1 MPHITEELVLERL
14 KTVKF
19 PGYSRDIVSFGLVKE
34 IKISGPDLLLRLSV
48 ATSNPNVAQT
58 LKTESEKVL
67 RAIPGVSSAR
77 TVIDI
82 TNPPDVASGGQ
93 SGATQIPG
101 VKYVIAVASGKGGV
115 GKSTVAANLA
125 GALAGSGVEVG
136 LCDCDIYGPSISL
149 MFGATQERPMATGD
163 NTIIPIERYG
173 IKLMSMGS
181 LLDDTS
187 PAILRGPMVTRATQ
201 QFLRQTDW
209 SGLDYLVLDLPP
221 GTGDIQLTV
230 VQTVALSG
238 AVIVTTPQE
247 VALIDARKASTMFAK
262 VNVPVLG
269 IIENMSYFLSPS
281 DGKRYDIFGSGGG
294 EREAARL
301 RVPLLGTV
309 PLDIETREAGDR
321 GMPVVLEKPDHP
333 ISKVFEKIA
342 EDLRRKIETASR
354 DRPI

>member
-1 MPHITEELVLERL
+1 MSYLSEELVLERL
-14 KTVKF
+14 KAVKF

-34 IKISGPDLLLRLSV
+34 VKIAGSDLLVRLSV
-48 ATSNPNVAQT
+48 ATNNPAVPEA
-58 LKTESEKVL
+58 LKRDSERVL
-67 RAIPGVSSAR
+67 GAIPGVVSAKV
-77 TVIDI
+77 VIDI
-82 TNPPDVASGGQ
+82 TNPPDVASSGQ
-93 SGATQIPG
+93 TSAAKISG
-101 VKYVIAVASGKGGV
+101 VSHVIAVASGKGGV

-125 GALAGSGVEVG
+125 AALQCAGVQVG

-149 MFGATQERPMATGD
+149 MFGATQERPMATSD
-163 NTIIPIERYG
+163 NTIIPVERYG

-181 LLDDTS
+181 LLDDNS

-201 QFLRQTDW
+201 QFLRQVDW
-209 SGLDYLVLDLPP
+209 SGLDYLILDLPP

-247 VALIDARKASTMFAK
+247 VALIDARKASSMFVK

-269 IIENMSYFLSPS
+269 IVENMSYFLSPS

-294 EREAARL
+294 ERESMRL
-301 RVPLLGTV
+301 KVPLLGAV

-321 GMPVVLEKPDHP
+321 GMPVVFEKPQHP
-333 ISKVFEKIA
+333 VSKVFSQIA
-342 EDLRRKIETASR
+342 DQLRKKVELNGEI
-354 DRPI
+354 